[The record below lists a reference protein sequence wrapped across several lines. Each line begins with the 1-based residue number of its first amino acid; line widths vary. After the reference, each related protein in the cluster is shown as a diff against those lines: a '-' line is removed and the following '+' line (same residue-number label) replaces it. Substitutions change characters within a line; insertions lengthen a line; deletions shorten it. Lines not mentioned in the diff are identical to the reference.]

1 MKALLV
7 CVVMAAA
14 AGLALADGNVS
25 GKWQGS
31 FNAIDENGDV
41 KESTALFVFKQAG
54 SEITGTVGPTE
65 EEQFP
70 IQKGR
75 IEGDKITLEADN
87 NGQILKF
94 NLVLSGDKII
104 GEAQMSRE
112 GQTRRA
118 KIEVTRTK

>member
-1 MKALLV
+1 MKALFV
-7 CVVMAAA
+7 CVLIASAAS
-14 AGLALADGNVS
+14 LALADGNVS

-31 FNAIDENGDV
+31 FNTIDENGDI

-54 SEITGTVGPTE
+54 GEITGTVGPTE